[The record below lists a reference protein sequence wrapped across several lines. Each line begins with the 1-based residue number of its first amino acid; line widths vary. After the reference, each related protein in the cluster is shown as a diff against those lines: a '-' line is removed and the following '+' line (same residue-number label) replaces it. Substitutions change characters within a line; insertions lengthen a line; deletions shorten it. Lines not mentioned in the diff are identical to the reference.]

1 MALKIVEREVIK
13 DDAITAAKVEDGTVV
28 TADLTTNFITNAHV
42 KSDAAIATSKIT
54 GLATSATTDTTDADN
69 ITSGTL
75 PTARLD
81 TGTTANKI
89 VLLDG
94 NAKLPAIS
102 GASLTGIESATVS
115 TSDPV
120 IATNPSGGV
129 GTKWINKTS
138 GEVYICT
145 DATAGAN
152 VWTNVGAGSGDVQP
166 WAFQGESYGY
176 TSGGWPNPPATDVID
191 KFSFTTDGN
200 AVDVGNLTLARTMGC
215 GHTSVSYGWTSG
227 GRGTG
232 WGTLN
237 NNIDKFSFSS
247 DGNATDSGDLLT
259 TWATGAGHSSTTHG
273 YIAGGEPSGSSSNSI
288 QKFAFVSGG
297 NASAISGV
305 LTFAR
310 LGCCGVS
317 AESYGYTIGGQSPY
331 SNVIEKMNF
340 STDANATDVGDLSIA
355 RNSFAGT
362 SSSTEGFVGGGGD
375 AGTPPGANQI
385 EKWSFASDANAT
397 SHGNLSREAYGVC
410 GQSATSYGYT
420 SGGYVPNTYS
430 NIIDKYAYTS
440 NTTATDVGNL
450 TVARGDRPH
459 GHQV

>member
-1 MALKIVEREVIK
+1 M
-13 DDAITAAKVEDGTVV
+13 AITKLDISMLEDVSGADNLVKLDANAKIPAGTG
-28 TADLTTNFITNAHV
+28 ANLLNKPGPLTNA
-42 KSDAAIATSKIT
+42 SD
-54 GLATSATTDTTDADN
+54 
-69 ITSGTL
+69 
-75 PTARLD
+75 P
-81 TGTTANKI
+81 
-89 VLLDG
+89 
-94 NAKLPAIS
+94 
-102 GASLTGIESATVS
+102 TVS
-115 TSDPV
+115 SNK
-120 IATNPSGGV
+120 AL
-129 GTKWINKTS
+129 GTEWLNSAS
-138 GEVYICT
+138 GEMYICT

-176 TSGGWPNPPATDVID
+176 TSGGWPNPPATDV
-191 KFSFTTDGN
+191 
-200 AVDVGNLTLARTMGC
+200 
-215 GHTSVSYGWTSG
+215 
-227 GRGTG
+227 
-232 WGTLN
+232 
-237 NNIDKFSFSS
+237 IDKFSFSS

-450 TVARGDRPH
+450 TVARGDRAH